1 MEKLYKVPPVAQSC
15 VSRRSRHAAA
25 EMSIERRNTSSID
38 DAQKR
43 FCAAMPPADE
53 DMCCPAEE
61 FYHIFAESLRG
72 AGVA

>member
-15 VSRRSRHAAA
+15 ASRRSRHAAA
-25 EMSIERRNTSSID
+25 EMSIERRNTSSIVY
-38 DAQKR
+38 AQR